1 MAAIE
6 LSDIDYSDKKKK
18 GIKVKKKKSSIK
30 PKTTVKKAKVVSSAK
45 IRVKKKKSE
54 SFKDVPIALD
64 PTVLYAEAAEEG
76 KRITDKREK
85 AAKRATKAKEKLE
98 EQKPK
103 KKKKNL
109 PAVMDTG
116 EMQTQVSEILDALP
130 DVVKQENQQ
139 LDEYIHMFN
148 TLQTVA
154 RIAEEKYVDT
164 KQSRDIY
171 PLMQVYN
178 QMRELI
184 ADLRA
189 LRDVGQLGE
198 VMNSEVLSPF
208 ANMSASIMIKLVQDA
223 KAWSK
228 SHSSD
233 LSFIQNFSDA
243 VDNLLRKS
251 AKDMEQSYH
260 ASLQKTVEVFG

>member
-6 LSDIDYSDKKKK
+6 LSDIGFSGKKKK
-18 GIKVKKKKSSIK
+18 GIKVKKKSSIK

-45 IRVKKKKSE
+45 IRVKKKKTE

-85 AAKRATKAKEKLE
+85 AAKKAKAKEKLE

-154 RIAEEKYVDT
+154 RIAEEKYVET
-164 KQSRDIY
+164 QQSRDIY